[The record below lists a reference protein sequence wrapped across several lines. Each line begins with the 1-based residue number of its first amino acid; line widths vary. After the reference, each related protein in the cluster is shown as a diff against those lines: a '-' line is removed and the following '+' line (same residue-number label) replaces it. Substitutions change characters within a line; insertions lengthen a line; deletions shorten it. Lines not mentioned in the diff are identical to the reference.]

1 MLASY
6 LYTRLAA
13 ASHPGITKKKSVWKE
28 MIIINAPLDFKH
40 GKMMFSI
47 IYYTDQMASLL

>member
-1 MLASY
+1 
-6 LYTRLAA
+6 
-13 ASHPGITKKKSVWKE
+13 